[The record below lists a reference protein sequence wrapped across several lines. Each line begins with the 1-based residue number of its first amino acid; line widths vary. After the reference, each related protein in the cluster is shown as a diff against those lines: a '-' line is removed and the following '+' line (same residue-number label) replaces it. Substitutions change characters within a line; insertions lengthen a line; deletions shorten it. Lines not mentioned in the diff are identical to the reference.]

1 DHRPQLEPGKEPEE
15 SGQGHAEVVEELS
28 AKAKVDTAIKIR
40 WESGQMRK
48 TLSQVSRMG
57 MQRNMLWFL
66 TTILF
71 SPLTH
76 AQSTAEVPVLKV
88 TPEGSSINF
97 SVKASAAIAGHFDK
111 WDATLTFTSPDVST
125 GVLDIKIEAASV
137 NTGSGMKDNKLKS
150 KDF

>member
-1 DHRPQLEPGKEPEE
+1 MANRTSEVFQLVMKC
-15 SGQGHAEVVEELS
+15 
-28 AKAKVDTAIKIR
+28 
-40 WESGQMRK
+40 
-48 TLSQVSRMG
+48 TLF
-57 MQRNMLWFL
+57 WFL
-66 TTILF
+66 ITILF

-76 AQSTAEVPVLKV
+76 AQSAAEVPVLKV

-150 KDF
+150 KDFFNVKDDPYITFHSTKVVETGPTTV